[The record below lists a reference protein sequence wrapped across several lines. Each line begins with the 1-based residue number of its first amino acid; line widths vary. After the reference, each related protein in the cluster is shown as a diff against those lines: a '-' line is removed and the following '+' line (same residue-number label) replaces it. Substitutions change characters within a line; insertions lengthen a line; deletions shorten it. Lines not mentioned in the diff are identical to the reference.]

1 MSLPVSNDHG
11 KQEDAGSP
19 PLRRDER
26 SEVRRSGGLPA
37 SGAPRAPD
45 PELPA
50 KPTRRH
56 FTLEDKLRILQETDT
71 ALGRGAIGAILRREG
86 IYSSLLDRW
95 RQQRR
100 AGGMAGLTSRP
111 VGRPCTVDTSAA
123 RRIAELERERDRLT
137 QRLKQAELIID
148 VQKKISEILG
158 IPLNP
163 PPSGD
168 NV

>member
-1 MSLPVSNDHG
+1 MSLPVSNDDG
-11 KQEDAGSP
+11 MQEDAGSP
-19 PLRRDER
+19 ERSRDER
-26 SEVRRSGGLPA
+26 SEARRSGGLPA
-37 SGAPRAPD
+37 SGAPRPPD

-56 FTLEDKLRILQETDT
+56 FTLQDKLRILQETD
-71 ALGRGAIGAILRREG
+71 AARGRGAIGAILRREG

-95 RQQRR
+95 RKQRR
-100 AGGMAGLTSRP
+100 REGLAGLTSRQ
-111 VGRPCTVDTSAA
+111 VGRPCTVDTPAA
-123 RRIAELERERDRLT
+123 RRIAELERQRDRLT
-137 QRLKQAELIID
+137 QRLKQAELIIE

-163 PPSGD
+163 PPSGG

>member
-1 MSLPVSNDHG
+1 MSLTVTNHQPQG
-11 KQEDAGSP
+11 DAGSP
-19 PLRRDER
+19 QRSRDER

-37 SGAPRAPD
+37 SAATRPPD

-50 KPTRRH
+50 KPRRRK
-56 FTLEDKLRILQETDT
+56 FAYEDKLRILQETD
-71 ALGRGAIGAILRREG
+71 AARGSGAIGAILRREG

-95 RQQRR
+95 RKQRQK
-100 AGGMAGLTSRP
+100 GTLNGLARR
-111 VGRPCTVDTSAA
+111 VGRPRVEESHDA
-123 RRIAELERERDRLT
+123 RRIAELEHERDALA

-158 IPLNP
+158 IPLKP
-163 PPSGD
+163 PTSGA